1 MRLLK
6 RNQQDFWYA
15 KYESVKDVMNDKGE
29 YTGQQQVVYSEP
41 IKGLGYITRA
51 RGSSEAT
58 QFGTNVVYDQTILM
72 DSTDMTENS
81 ILWIGITPDKP
92 YNYIVS
98 RIAQSLNHVTIA
110 IRRVEVSNYGTQ
122 TD

>member
-41 IKGLGYITRA
+41 IKGLGQITA
-51 RGSSEAT
+51 SRGSSEVT

-110 IRRVEVSNYGTQ
+110 IRRVEVSNYGS
-122 TD
+122 

>member
-6 RNQQDFWYA
+6 RNQRVFWYA
-15 KYESVKDVMNDKGE
+15 KYEGVKDVMNDKGE

-41 IKGLGYITRA
+41 IKGMGHITA
-51 RGSSEAT
+51 SRGSSEIT
-58 QFGTNVVYDQTILM
+58 QFGTNVAYDQTILM

-81 ILWIGITPDKP
+81 IIWIDISPEQP

-110 IRRVEVSNYGTQ
+110 IRRVEVSNYGSQ

>member
-41 IKGLGYITRA
+41 IKGLGYITA
-51 RGSSEAT
+51 SRGSSEVT

-110 IRRVEVSNYGTQ
+110 IRRVEVSNYGS
-122 TD
+122 

>member
-6 RNQQDFWYA
+6 RNKQVFWYA
-15 KYESVKDVMNDKGE
+15 KYEGVKDVMNDKGE

-41 IKGLGYITRA
+41 IKGEGYITRA
-51 RGSSEAT
+51 RGGSEAT
-58 QFGTNVVYDQTILM
+58 QFGTNVTYDQTILM

-81 ILWIGITPDKP
+81 ILWIDITPDKP

-98 RIAQSLNHVTIA
+98 RIAQSLNHVAIA
-110 IRRVEVSNYGTQ
+110 IRRVEVSHYGSQ